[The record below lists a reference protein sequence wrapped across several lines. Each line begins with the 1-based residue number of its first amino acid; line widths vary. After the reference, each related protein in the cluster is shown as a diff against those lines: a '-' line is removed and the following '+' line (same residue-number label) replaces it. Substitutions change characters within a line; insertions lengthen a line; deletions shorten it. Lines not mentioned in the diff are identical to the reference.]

1 MSRTRELKKRDGL
14 SILAPPRADVCV
26 CGRVGDWGHTWQIE
40 WFHFECVGL
49 PREGHGKGK
58 WYCPD
63 CAAAKKRGK
72 R

>member
-1 MSRTRELKKRDGL
+1 
-14 SILAPPRADVCV
+14 VCG

-40 WFHFECVGL
+40 WFHVECVGL